1 MVVHHFAMSETER
14 ERDDRQDSGRTRKG
28 GRDREDA
35 VEAVASSTVR
45 VLLGVLGILLLLFAI
60 GQVVGVD
67 AMAMLSDALATQE
80 ARWML
85 VALFAI
91 VMIALAIRGFG

>member
-1 MVVHHFAMSETER
+1 MSETDR
-14 ERDDRQDSGRTRKG
+14 EHDDQQDSGRDRNR

-35 VEAVASSTVR
+35 VEVVAASTVR
-45 VLLGVLGILLLLFAI
+45 VLLGVLGVLLLLFAI

-67 AMAMLSDALATQE
+67 AMAMLSDALATPE

-91 VMIALAIRGFG
+91 VMIVLAIRGFG

>member
-1 MVVHHFAMSETER
+1 MSETER
-14 ERDDRQDSGRTRKG
+14 EHDDRQESGRDRNR

-35 VEAVASSTVR
+35 MEVVAASTVR

-60 GQVVGVD
+60 GQVVGID
-67 AMAMLSDALATQE
+67 AMAMLSDALATPE

-91 VMIALAIRGFG
+91 VMIVLAIRGFG